1 MMTIL
6 LETTYGATA
15 DASLTPRVES
25 AAARGR
31 AGDMKTFVAEL
42 TACRKAMAE
51 LRESVLKNPE
61 KSGAALGPN
70 IWLLSDAP
78 MGGPDKQAKTAIN
91 LNTAER
97 DELLKL
103 PGVDEASVTR
113 MLESRRSAGLF
124 LDLDDFAAR
133 GQLSADASSKLA
145 AMMRA
150 MEKAGVYSRE

>member
-1 MMTIL
+1 
-6 LETTYGATA
+6 
-15 DASLTPRVES
+15 
-25 AAARGR
+25 
-31 AGDMKTFVAEL
+31 MKTFVAEL

-103 PGVDEASVTR
+103 PGVDEASATR
-113 MLESRRSAGLF
+113 LLESRRGAGLF
-124 LDLDDFAAR
+124 LDLNDFAAR
-133 GQLSADASSKLA
+133 GQLSTDTNSKLA

>member
-1 MMTIL
+1 
-6 LETTYGATA
+6 
-15 DASLTPRVES
+15 
-25 AAARGR
+25 
-31 AGDMKTFVAEL
+31 
-42 TACRKAMAE
+42 MAE

-103 PGVDEASVTR
+103 PGVDEASATR
-113 MLESRRSAGLF
+113 LLESRRGAGLF

-133 GQLSADASSKLA
+133 GQLSTDTNSKLA